1 MPETQSRRLAAI
13 LAADIAGY
21 SRLVENDDEGTLA
34 RWKAHWHA
42 LIEPNIKEF
51 HGRIVR
57 VIGDGVLVE
66 FASVVDA
73 VRCAVAVQRG
83 MAARNA
89 DVPHDKRIEL
99 RIGINFGELILDGGD
114 FCGDAVNIAARLEAL
129 AEPGGICVSG
139 RVQED
144 ARGKL
149 DIVFENAGEQQ
160 LKNIT
165 RPVRVYRIRTDSG
178 VPAPP
183 VIQRKPR
190 AGRSRL
196 RWGLVA
202 VALLVLLGGG
212 VSVWQLVSHPFS
224 LSQLIRAAQA
234 PAQLSIAVLP
244 FVNMSSD
251 PQQEYFSDGMT
262 EDLITELSRLSGLFV
277 IAHNSVFTFK
287 GRAVK
292 PDQVGREL
300 GVRYVIEGSVRKVDN
315 RIRITAQLI
324 DANTGY
330 HMWAQYYDRDLQDV
344 FAVQEEIARR
354 ITRAMAVQL
363 TKEEEKNMG
372 RPYTSSEVAWEYFMR
387 GAELARRFTPKDN
400 VNARELF
407 EKAIDLDPQFARAY
421 ANLAATHRQ
430 DFYGMWTQDPES
442 SEDLAY
448 RMARKAVELA
458 RRELEPQP
466 SLPYAL
472 QEMGWVLLY
481 REKHEEARQ
490 AAEEAVQLN
499 HNYADGYALWAQT
512 LVYLGEPEEALPKTQ
527 EAIDRNPIY
536 PFFYD
541 YHRGQAYYVW
551 GVLTSAQDPNASRQ
565 HFEEAEKHL
574 REALRKNN
582 NFRPARAYLV
592 VVLSELDRQDEA
604 AKEVNISLE
613 KGEWWVARNLKSGN
627 EQLAEEQLRKL
638 TPYANQEIRSRFANA
653 LRKAAR

>member
-1 MPETQSRRLAAI
+1 MPESQSRRLVAILAADIAGYSALMGADEARTVRDLKGHQAAVLPMVVEFGGRIIDTAGDGILAEFPSVVNAVECAVAIQSKMAERNVGAEPERCMEFRIGVNIGDVVYDEARIYGDGINVAARLEAIAEPGGICISSKVYEEVSGRIDLAYQDIGEQQLKNIARPVRVYRVQLSKTRIGAERRLTAI

-73 VRCAVAVQRG
+73 VRCAVEVQRG

-99 RIGINFGELILDGGD
+99 RMGINFGELILDGGD

-160 LKNIT
+160 LKNIA

-224 LSQLIRAAQA
+224 LSQL
-234 PAQLSIAVLP
+234 
-244 FVNMSSD
+244 
-251 PQQEYFSDGMT
+251 
-262 EDLITELSRLSGLFV
+262 
-277 IAHNSVFTFK
+277 
-287 GRAVK
+287 
-292 PDQVGREL
+292 
-300 GVRYVIEGSVRKVDN
+300 
-315 RIRITAQLI
+315 
-324 DANTGY
+324 
-330 HMWAQYYDRDLQDV
+330 
-344 FAVQEEIARR
+344 
-354 ITRAMAVQL
+354 
-363 TKEEEKNMG
+363 
-372 RPYTSSEVAWEYFMR
+372 RPR
-387 GAELARRFTPKDN
+387 GAGPR
-400 VNARELF
+400 
-407 EKAIDLDPQFARAY
+407 
-421 ANLAATHRQ
+421 
-430 DFYGMWTQDPES
+430 S
-442 SEDLAY
+442 
-448 RMARKAVELA
+448 AVA
-458 RRELEPQP
+458 
-466 SLPYAL
+466 
-472 QEMGWVLLY
+472 
-481 REKHEEARQ
+481 
-490 AAEEAVQLN
+490 
-499 HNYADGYALWAQT
+499 
-512 LVYLGEPEEALPKTQ
+512 
-527 EAIDRNPIY
+527 
-536 PFFYD
+536 
-541 YHRGQAYYVW
+541 
-551 GVLTSAQDPNASRQ
+551 
-565 HFEEAEKHL
+565 
-574 REALRKNN
+574 
-582 NFRPARAYLV
+582 
-592 VVLSELDRQDEA
+592 
-604 AKEVNISLE
+604 
-613 KGEWWVARNLKSGN
+613 
-627 EQLAEEQLRKL
+627 
-638 TPYANQEIRSRFANA
+638 
-653 LRKAAR
+653 